1 MSFFQKKY
9 FILETTKRRTEKT
22 TKPKSSNTAF
32 LSPSF
37 KLIRKLETILIAK
50 KTIINNQPK

>member
-1 MSFFQKKY
+1 MSFFKKV
-9 FILETTKRRTEKT
+9 FQLVTIKRRTHKT
-22 TKPKSSNTAF
+22 TKPKSINTAF

-50 KTIINNQPK
+50 RPS